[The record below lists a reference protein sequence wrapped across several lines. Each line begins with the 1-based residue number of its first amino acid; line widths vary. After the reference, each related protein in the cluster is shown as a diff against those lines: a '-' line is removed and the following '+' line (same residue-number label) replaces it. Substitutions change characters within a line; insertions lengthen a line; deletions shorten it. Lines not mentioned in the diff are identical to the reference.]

1 MRISFLLASGRPQC
15 GPGRPFQ
22 KGGSDGE
29 AATGAPDILERFP
42 GLPGTNSVVG
52 AWAGISGLDW
62 ESPAQ
67 AGATYYDS
75 PGWERPARAGRTSGG
90 GGQTQIQRMRGDE
103 FGGRGKIAGCT
114 RETIP
119 KRWLRPALYD
129 HTKTNFLCPSTYW
142 VCARDVIMN
151 YLIAHGICRIK

>member
-1 MRISFLLASGRPQC
+1 MTALAGRDQLGLGGRPGAGGKYKYRGCEGPNSVVGARLQ
-15 GPGRPFQ
+15 GAPGRPFQ

-29 AATGAPDILERFP
+29 AATGAPDILEGFP

-75 PGWERPARAGRTSGG
+75 PGWERPARAGR
-90 GGQTQIQRMRGDE
+90 IYY
-103 FGGRGKIAGCT
+103 
-114 RETIP
+114 
-119 KRWLRPALYD
+119 ALVSNV
-129 HTKTNFLCPSTYW
+129 KEA
-142 VCARDVIMN
+142 VKA
-151 YLIAHGICRIK
+151 